1 MLRVIYTSV
10 QRAGLLRDDLE
21 RLCQQAS
28 VNNSRFKVTGLLLS
42 NGLEF
47 MQCIEGP
54 DKAVIQVYNTIAQ
67 DSRHHD
73 IRLLVSEQTQERL
86 FPNWGMVGMATK
98 PQAVVGS
105 DSIAYAL
112 LDHRLYRPWRSL
124 GESAVDLIYEYARVK
139 VELERAGELAVLGQV
154 FDFYD

>member
-10 QRAGLLRDDLE
+10 QRAGLLRGDLE
-21 RLCQQAS
+21 KLCERAS
-28 VNNSRFKVTGLLLS
+28 SNNSRFGVTGLLLS

-47 MQCIEGP
+47 MQCLEGP
-54 DKAVIQVYNTIAQ
+54 DDAVVQTYKLITQ
-67 DSRHHD
+67 DSRHED
-73 IRLLVSEQTQERL
+73 IRLLVSDQTQVRL

-98 PQAVVGS
+98 PQAVVGAH
-105 DSIAYAL
+105 SIAYAL

-124 GESAVDLIYEYARVK
+124 GGSAVDLIYEYAKVK
-139 VELERAGELAVLGQV
+139 TELERAGELALLGQV